1 MKNLFKKLFVR
12 PLSKPAIITIFLFIS
27 IALELAVFNFDFFA
41 SLGSKSYTPAYENN
55 GTYIEIPGIDCD
67 VKYIYIDMH
76 CQTLYGETIP
86 IHINI
91 YGTDEGNALNYKFA
105 EVTIQAS
112 VEDSKYYRLHSYG
125 KLKSLRIDYSSSA
138 EYYIAVDNIILNANV
153 PFSFNIVRC
162 LIIFL
167 ILIVLWTFRP
177 SSSVYKHSLSGSR
190 MQRQLIF
197 TVIAFNILIY
207 TILMQMNTT
216 YINAPWSWHRQYS
229 QLAEAFA
236 NGRVDIELPECTD
249 LEAMENPY
257 DTTLRLKE
265 APSAPWDI
273 SYYNNKYYVYFGA
286 VPVLIF
292 YLPYYVLTGE
302 AFPTYLGIYICAVL
316 TLILSFVLMKKIIK
330 RWFPKTSL
338 GVYLLISL
346 ILGNGLGNIPFLM
359 TPSFYA
365 LPFIMSQAF
374 IFGGLSLWINAANLI
389 DKSTI
394 RLDKSANLIGTDADS
409 TGADSHNSHRRNRQI
424 IINLL
429 AGSLC
434 MAIVA
439 GCRPTFLIA
448 SFLVF
453 PILGTALLN
462 VLVHN
467 KCDRSSPRTTIKALF
482 TRQNICRFAA
492 FAVPYVIVAAAV
504 MYYNYIR
511 FGSAFDF
518 GANYQ
523 LTTNDV
529 TRRGSNLGRIP
540 DGIFMYLFQ
549 LPQISL
555 KFPYITSV
563 TFNSEYVGKTIREAM
578 YGGTFFT
585 HCFALINVF
594 AIKVKSQ
601 LKGKKL
607 FSSVIFCI
615 IAALFMVIFATEAGG
630 ILSRYESDY
639 SWLLLL
645 SAAIIFLQLY
655 ETYKNR
661 NIVRYLITF
670 LVIAAFT
677 QFVMSILIGLNLSNI
692 NANSTKL
699 YYTIKS
705 WLP

>member
-1 MKNLFKKLFVR
+1 MKNLFKKLFCR

-27 IALELAVFNFDFFA
+27 IAIELAVFNFDFFA
-41 SLGSKSYTPAYENN
+41 SSGSKSFNPSYENS
-55 GTYIEIPGIDCD
+55 GTCIEIPDINCD
-67 VKYIYIDMH
+67 VKYIYLDMH

-105 EVTIQAS
+105 EITIQSS
-112 VEDSKYYRLHSYG
+112 VEGSKYYRLHSYG
-125 KLKSLRIDYSSSA
+125 KLKSLRINYSSSA
-138 EYYIAVDNIILNANV
+138 EYDVAVDNITLNANV

-167 ILIVLWTFRP
+167 ILTALWIFRP
-177 SSSVYKHSLSGSR
+177 ASSIYKRNLNGSR
-190 MQRQLIF
+190 TQRQLIF

-207 TILMQMNTT
+207 TVLIQMNTT
-216 YINAPWSWHRQYS
+216 YISAPWRWYRQYS

-236 NGRVDIELPECTD
+236 NGRADINLAECPE

-257 DTTLRLKE
+257 DSALRSTE

-273 SYYNNKYYVYFGA
+273 SYYNGKYYVYFGA

-292 YLPYYVLTGE
+292 YLPYYLLTGE
-302 AFPTYLGIYICAVL
+302 AFPTHIGIYICAVL
-316 TLILSFVLMKKIIK
+316 TLIMSFVLIKKIIR

-359 TPSFYA
+359 TPSFYS

-374 IFGGLSLWINAANLI
+374 IFGGLSLWINAADLI
-389 DKSTI
+389 DKN
-394 RLDKSANLIGTDADS
+394 KPAFV
-409 TGADSHNSHRRNRQI
+409 
-424 IINLL
+424 NLL

-462 VLVHN
+462 
-467 KCDRSSPRTTIKALF
+467 KCDKSSPRTALKSLF
-482 TRQNICRFAA
+482 TKQNICRFAA
-492 FAVPYVIVAAAV
+492 FAAPYIIVAAAV

-511 FGSAFDF
+511 FDSVFDF

-529 TRRGSNLGRIP
+529 TKRGSNLGRIP
-540 DGIFMYLFQ
+540 DGIFMYLLQ
-549 LPQISL
+549 LPNISI
-555 KFPYITSV
+555 KFPYITPV
-563 TFNSEYVGKTIREAM
+563 AFNSDYVGKTIREVM
-578 YGGTFFT
+578 YGGTIFT

-594 AIKVKSQ
+594 ALKVKSQ
-601 LKGKKL
+601 LKDKRL
-607 FSSVIFCI
+607 FAFVIFNLVS
-615 IAALFMVIFATEAGG
+615 ALFMVVFITEAGG

-645 SAAIIFLQLY
+645 SAAVIFLQLY
-655 ETYKNR
+655 ETYKER
-661 NIVRYLITF
+661 NVVRYLIIF
-670 LVIAAFT
+670 LVAAAFT
-677 QFVMSILIGLNLSNI
+677 QFILSLLIGLDLSDI
-692 NANSTKL
+692 DTNSTKL